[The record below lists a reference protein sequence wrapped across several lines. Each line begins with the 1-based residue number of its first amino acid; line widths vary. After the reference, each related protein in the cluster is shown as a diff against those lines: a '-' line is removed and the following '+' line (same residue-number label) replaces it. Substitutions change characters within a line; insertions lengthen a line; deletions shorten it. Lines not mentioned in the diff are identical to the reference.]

1 MAYMKILC
9 LLLGAPLFL
18 GAVVAHVIV
27 RVRMR
32 SQVDDLDEVYH
43 EFEEDDPVYARYLSW
58 YKWTLWLASA
68 SLLLL
73 FLGVAI

>member
-1 MAYMKILC
+1 MAAIKIGC

-18 GAVVAHVIV
+18 GAVVAHIAV
-27 RVRMR
+27 RIRMR
-32 SQVDDLDEVYH
+32 SQGDGLDEIYH
-43 EFEEDDPVYARYLSW
+43 EFEEEDPSYARYLTW
-58 YKWTLWLASA
+58 YKWTLWLISA

>member
-1 MAYMKILC
+1 MAAMKIAC

-18 GAVVAHVIV
+18 GAVVAHIV
-27 RVRMR
+27 VRIRMR
-32 SQVDDLDEVYH
+32 SQGDELDEIYH
-43 EFEEDDPVYARYLSW
+43 EFEDEDPSYARYLTW
-58 YKWTLWLASA
+58 YKWTLWLASV

>member
-1 MAYMKILC
+1 MATIKMLC

-18 GAVVAHVIV
+18 GALAGHFIV
-27 RVRMR
+27 RSRMR
-32 SQVDDLDEVYH
+32 SQVNDLDEIYH
-43 EFEEDDPVYARYLSW
+43 EFEEDDPAYAGYLTW

>member
-1 MAYMKILC
+1 MAAMKLWC

-18 GAVVAHVIV
+18 GAVIAHLVV
-27 RVRMR
+27 RTRLKPR
-32 SQVDDLDEVYH
+32 SDDLEDVYY
-43 EFEEDDPVYARYLSW
+43 EFEEDDPAYARYLTW

-68 SLLLL
+68 AVLLL

>member
-1 MAYMKILC
+1 MKIWC

-18 GAVVAHVIV
+18 GAVVAHFIV

-32 SQVDDLDEVYH
+32 AQTSDLDEVYH
-43 EFEEDDPVYARYLSW
+43 EFEDDDPVYARYLAW

>member
-1 MAYMKILC
+1 MKLWC

-18 GAVVAHVIV
+18 GAVIAHLVV
-27 RVRMR
+27 RIRLKP
-32 SQVDDLDEVYH
+32 QPDELEDVYH
-43 EFEEDDPVYARYLSW
+43 EFEEDDPGYARYLAW

>member
-1 MAYMKILC
+1 MAFIKLLC

-18 GAVVAHVIV
+18 GAVVGHIIV

-32 SQVDDLDEVYH
+32 SQVNDLDEIYH
-43 EFEEDDPVYARYLSW
+43 EFEEDDPAYAKYLIW

>member
-1 MAYMKILC
+1 MAAMKIWC

-18 GAVVAHVIV
+18 GAVVTHVLV

-32 SQVDDLDEVYH
+32 SEGDGLDEIYH

>member
-1 MAYMKILC
+1 MAYIKLLC

-18 GAVVAHVIV
+18 GAVVAHLFI

-32 SQVDDLDEVYH
+32 TQTSHLDDVYH
-43 EFEEDDPVYARYLSW
+43 EFEEDDPAYAGYMSW
-58 YKWTLWLASA
+58 YKRTLWLASVA
-68 SLLLL
+68 LFLL

>member
-1 MAYMKILC
+1 MAAMKIAC

-18 GAVVAHVIV
+18 GAVVAHIV
-27 RVRMR
+27 VRIRMR
-32 SQVDDLDEVYH
+32 SQGDELDEIYH
-43 EFEEDDPVYARYLSW
+43 EFEDEDPSYARYLTW